1 MYEKRKFIMAKLSV
15 VICVYN
21 TEEIYFEQC
30 LKSVYESTVSDLE
43 VIVVDDGS
51 NKDYSKLLKKFNKV
65 KYFKTENQGTLKA
78 RIFGA
83 RQATSPYICY
93 VDSDDTVS
101 FCYFEA
107 SLAKAEKTNADIVI
121 NDWAFHT
128 EQTKYVCTNDTTIK
142 ENIVL
147 VGDDPLKKFISQAGR
162 EHSYYVLWNKIFKRE
177 VLSDAFGKVESLNLG
192 KMVFAEDVLLNY
204 FIFAAA
210 KKAVNVHLGY
220 YFYRVHDSQ
229 QISVESEKKLVN
241 HIEAMTKVFDIIEDD
256 LTKKSC
262 IDEVK
267 IYFQMWKQLLCSS
280 NYQVAKHL
288 KLKNLY
294 PMILEKYK
302 SCKLKGMPSDHDK
315 AYLKQRILP
324 VNIDVIDTQLKKV
337 YYSNK
342 HLKVFAKKKSYAFE
356 VLNKMKYL
364 FKKRFDIVSNK
375 YQSSFVFE
383 KEKISIKQ
391 KILHNIFVY
400 KLGMLM
406 FPKGSKIRKIL
417 KSKL

>member
-1 MYEKRKFIMAKLSV
+1 MAKLSV

-21 TEEIYFEQC
+21 TDEIYFEQC
-30 LKSVYESTVSDLE
+30 LNSVFNSTVSDLE

-51 NKDYSKLLKKFNKV
+51 SKDYSKLLKKFSKI
-65 KYFKTENQGTLKA
+65 KYYKTENQGTLKA
-78 RIFGA
+78 RIFGV
-83 RQATSPYICY
+83 RQATAPYVCY

-107 SLAKAEKTNADIVI
+107 SLAKAEKTNAHIVI

-177 VLSDAFGKVESLNLG
+177 ILCQACDRVESLNLE

-204 FIFAAA
+204 FAFAQA
-210 KKAVNVHLGY
+210 KKAANVHLGY
-220 YFYRVHDSQ
+220 YFYRVHESQ
-229 QISVESEKKLVN
+229 QIAVETEKKLVN
-241 HIEAMTKVFDIIEDD
+241 HIESMTKVFDIIEKD

-262 IDEVK
+262 FDEVK
-267 IYFQMWKQLLCSS
+267 NYFQMWKQLLCSS

-294 PMILEKYK
+294 SFILEKYRT
-302 SCKLKGMPSDHDK
+302 CELKGMPSGHDK

-324 VNIDVIDTQLKKV
+324 GNIDAIDTQLKKV
-337 YYSNK
+337 YYSNR
-342 HLKVFAKKKSYAFE
+342 HLKVFVKKKSYAFE
-356 VLNKMKYL
+356 VLNKMKHL

-375 YQSSFVFE
+375 YQANFVLE
-383 KEKISIKQ
+383 KEKVSIKQ
-391 KILHNIFVY
+391 KILHNSFVY

-406 FPKGSKIRKIL
+406 FPKGSRIRKIL